1 MRGDVKQGNENYRPI
16 VLITL
21 HVLLLIY
28 SASGLFSKSASMEQF
43 GSVSFFLFYVGMLF
57 VLGIYAIGWQQILK
71 RLPLTVAFANKAVTV
86 IWGMLW
92 GAVFFNESIT
102 FPMIIGATVVMIG
115 VVLYSYSD
123 RETENKTVN

>member
-1 MRGDVKQGNENYRPI
+1 
-16 VLITL
+16 
-21 HVLLLIY
+21 
-28 SASGLFSKSASMEQF
+28 MEQF